1 MAGGSLGGLAMQ
13 KKSTP
18 ATVGSDNT
26 DLKHRSQSN
35 RSVDTISTYSQP
47 TSVCSTVVLEP
58 LGYLPSIPLLTAL
71 PTSYNMYAPPLAN
84 VSVVHSTSQGGAPAH
99 SYQNQT

>member
-1 MAGGSLGGLAMQ
+1 M
-13 KKSTP
+13 
-18 ATVGSDNT
+18 
-26 DLKHRSQSN
+26 
-35 RSVDTISTYSQP
+35 
-47 TSVCSTVVLEP
+47 CSTVVLEP

-84 VSVVHSTSQGGAPAH
+84 VSVVHSTFQGGAPAH